1 MANKKITIY
10 YFDDKTHKLKKKKF
24 KYIADRD
31 NWVKAKG
38 IQQYYTSDICHIK
51 L

>member
-24 KYIADRD
+24 KYA
-31 NWVKAKG
+31 
-38 IQQYYTSDICHIK
+38 TMK
-51 L
+51 LTDAC